1 MKQHRLH
8 IDIPLGH
15 DEEKAVMNSEE
26 IIYMI
31 ESQKDFLLE
40 SLGVEQLNYRLGHD
54 EDRQKSNYLDKNENG
69 HVSNKKMKIRLS
81 DCSTSRRRMA
91 LAVSLITISSWVR
104 VPPDLL

>member
-1 MKQHRLH
+1 MTQYRLH
-8 IDIPLGH
+8 IDIPLGQ

-54 EDRQKSNYLDKNENG
+54 EDRQKSNYLNKNENG
-69 HVSNKKMKIRLS
+69 HVNNKKCRL
-81 DCSTSRRRMA
+81 TFPKN
-91 LAVSLITISSWVR
+91 TI
-104 VPPDLL
+104 

>member
-1 MKQHRLH
+1 MNNYRLH
-8 IDIPLGH
+8 IDIPLGT

-40 SLGVEQLNYRLGHD
+40 SLGVERFNYRLGHD

-69 HVSNKKMKIRLS
+69 HVSNKKFRI
-81 DCSTSRRRMA
+81 D
-91 LAVSLITISSWVR
+91 ISG
-104 VPPDLL
+104 